1 MSAAYEKLFD
11 PFLTSEANEK
21 GDHESYCPAHED
33 PANSHKPSARL
44 NFKDGVWHCFVCQKE
59 GKDATLPA
67 LARVYRR
74 RLKDGELEDPAA
86 VPAGGRLI
94 HLDERRSRRTASTAG
109 ASKTKRPIP
118 TPMQLAGWTAALLA
132 DPERMAWLLDVRGL
146 TADTVK
152 ARGLG
157 WNAAA
162 PPDGRYVIPCRD
174 QAGTLYDCR
183 MYDPGNEDG
192 RKYLWWRGS
201 QPDLYG
207 AEILATETDWVL
219 LVEGELDQAL
229 ARQDELPALT
239 HSGGADTWRLEWS
252 KALAGRH
259 VVICYD
265 NDKAGKQGRER
276 VKRQLETVAAGVY
289 FVTLPDE
296 GDDYTD
302 YRVKRGYS
310 VKDFLALVKA
320 SRQNPRFTAPLDK
333 ELPTTGEPVS
343 LSESQ
348 NAERNGRPLELV
360 VTVMGKQE
368 PAYNLP
374 RRVEFTCDQGKGT
387 PCKTCPMAI
396 LYDGKEVRNY
406 PANDPIVRTGIE
418 TTDTQ
423 VLKALRTDV
432 RAKCG
437 DHLEIDVIRYW
448 SVEHLVV
455 TDSVDSQRAS
465 DEVGVSNLV
474 RSLYNAGTYAT
485 PVNTLVRVVGEQ
497 LPGPKD
503 QRGVLHSWLV
513 EGVASSIDKF
523 QMTPDLATA
532 LEVYQ
537 PADGQSP
544 LDKCREIAQDEAHH
558 VTHIYGRTAL
568 HVAYGLVWHSP
579 LEVTLLGER
588 LAKGWLEMA
597 VLGDSRT
604 GKTEAASQLAG
615 HYQAGLL
622 YSCDQASLA
631 GLVGGLH
638 QPAGKHWMIR
648 WGAIPLND
656 RHLIILDEAQSLVD
670 TDIISH
676 MSSIRS
682 SGKAQIQ
689 KIVSS
694 ETTARTRLI
703 WIANPP
709 SGSQLSSLPDGG
721 MDALRQLMPQ
731 HEDIARFDFA
741 MAAARDEVP
750 DSLINTT
757 DHGAAPPHVYTHD
770 LASALVGWV
779 WSRKAEHIQWTAG
792 TEGYLLKRASEVGSA
807 YTSDFPLVQKEN
819 IRTKLARMAAAF
831 AARTFSTDQAG
842 EAVVVRKVHVH
853 SAVQFLHEIY
863 GSEMFGYARMS
874 RRVSRDTGQASDNL
888 PKVRAY
894 LSGKSKKPNGDGRQV
909 AAALAGVGGRFEL
922 RSFAET
928 ASMRLDDAM
937 EIMRYLEDQR
947 LVRRVRGGRWIEPQ
961 SQLTALI
968 RELEDTSPDTQV
980 EEPAAD

>member
-1 MSAAYEKLFD
+1 VSATYEKLFD
-11 PFLTSEANEK
+11 PFLTSEPNEK

-44 NFKDGVWHCFVCQKE
+44 NFSNEGYWYCFVCTPE
-59 GKDATLPA
+59 GKAATLGA
-67 LARVYRR
+67 LARVYRK

-86 VPAGGRLI
+86 VPPGARVVN
-94 HLDERRSRRTASTAG
+94 LDARRQHKASRTSRP
-109 ASKTKRPIP
+109 KRDLP
-118 TPMQLAGWTAALLA
+118 TPMQVAGWTAALLA
-132 DPERMAWLLDVRGL
+132 DPERLAWLRDVRGL
-146 TADTVK
+146 TPDTIK

-157 WNAAA
+157 WCASA
-162 PPDGRYVIPCRD
+162 PPNGRYVIPCYNE
-174 QAGTLYDCR
+174 AGALYDCR
-183 MYDPGNEDG
+183 MYDPDNQED

-207 AEILATETDWVL
+207 AEMLAGEPDWILL
-219 LVEGELDQAL
+219 LEGELDQAL
-229 ARQDELPALT
+229 GQQDELPALS
-239 HSGGADTWRLEWS
+239 HSAGAATWRLEWS
-252 KALAGRH
+252 RRLVGRH

-265 NDKAGKQGRER
+265 NDKGGRQGREK
-276 VKRQLETVAAGVY
+276 VKRALENVAAGVY
-289 FVTLPDE
+289 FVTLPQE
-296 GDDYTD
+296 GADYTD
-302 YRVKRGYS
+302 YRIKYGAS
-310 VKDFLALVKA
+310 VKDFLALVHA
-320 SRQNPRFTAPLDK
+320 ARQQPRAQNVPDK
-333 ELPTTGEPVS
+333 ELPTGGQAVS

-348 NAERNGRPLELV
+348 NAERNKQPLELV

-374 RRVEFTCDQGKGT
+374 RKVEFTCDQGKGT

-396 LYDGKEVRNY
+396 LYDGKEVRTY
-406 PANDPIVRTGIE
+406 PANDPLVRSGIE

-423 VLKALRTDV
+423 MLKALRTDV

-437 DHLEIDVIRYW
+437 DHLDIDVVRFW

-474 RSLYNAGTYAT
+474 RSLYNVGTYAT

-503 QRGVLHSWLV
+503 QRGVIYSWLT

-523 QMTPDLATA
+523 QMTPDLAEA
-532 LEVYQ
+532 LRVYQ

-544 LDKCREIAQDEAHH
+544 LDKCREIAEDEAHH
-558 VTHIYGRTAL
+558 VTHIYGRPLL

-579 LEVTLLGER
+579 LEVTLLGDR
-588 LAKGWLEMA
+588 LSKGWLEMA

-604 GKTEAASQLAG
+604 GKSEAATHLAS

-638 QPAGKHWMIR
+638 QPAGNHWMIR

-670 TDIISH
+670 TEIISH

-709 SGSQLSSLPDGG
+709 SGSQLSSLPDGA

-750 DSLINTT
+750 DHLINTT
-757 DHGAAPPHVYTHD
+757 DHGAVPPHVYIAD
-770 LASALVGWV
+770 LARALVGWA
-779 WSRKAEHIQWTAG
+779 WSRKAAHIQWTAG
-792 TEGYLLKRASEVGSA
+792 TEDYLLRKASEVGST

-819 IRTKLARMAAAF
+819 VRTKLARLAAAL
-831 AARTFSTDQAG
+831 AVRTFSTDQAG
-842 EAVVVRKVHVH
+842 EAVVIRKVHVA
-853 SAVQFLHEIY
+853 SAVKFLHEIY
-863 GSEMFGYARMS
+863 ENEMFGYARLS
-874 RRVSRDTGQASDNL
+874 RRVLRDTDQASGNL
-888 PKVRAY
+888 PKVRDY
-894 LSGKSKKPNGDGRQV
+894 LSGKSKRPDTNGRQV
-909 AAALAGVGGRFEL
+909 AKALAGVGGRFEL
-922 RSFAET
+922 RSFAEA
-928 ASMRLDDAM
+928 ASMRPEDAM
-937 EIMRYLEDQR
+937 IIMRFLEDQR

-968 RELEDTSPDTQV
+968 RDLEDTDTSDKP
-980 EEPAAD
+980 EDTPTD